1 MWTQAKEKRG
11 WVIDGACVRVR
22 DEDQDSVKL
31 SLSGLVEVAAST
43 GGQ

>member
-11 WVIDGACVRVR
+11 WVIDGACVRN
-22 DEDQDSVKL
+22 EDQDSVKL
-31 SLSGLVEVAAST
+31 SLSGLVEVTAST